1 MKTKRLL
8 FSIYV
13 GLSLMAGLTACT
25 SDETTEAKPSK
36 ELLMVEKDISMP
48 ASETSWLVKINADCH
63 WDVTSVDNSDW
74 GALTVSP
81 RSGDGNGTLV
91 LTSEENHSSIDRTA
105 TIIISTKGGLE
116 QHITLR
122 QMRSDDALSIN
133 QEIFDFTDEGGTQ
146 SLVIASN
153 SDWTITGYEGIS
165 WLELGQ
171 TSGNT
176 GTTEVPIRVKGAYDE
191 IERTVELTAISGS
204 NKINF
209 TVSQS
214 GKLSIILEVSTD
226 ELPMFAGE
234 GDSQSL
240 SVTCNAAWYAY
251 VPSSVSWIHLE
262 PAFGFGDGE
271 IRVICDRNPSEE
283 ERQTTFIVT
292 AGTKIVLQSDILVKQ
307 EGNEHV
313 IIPEEPHNPN
323 PILSR

>member
-1 MKTKRLL
+1 
-8 FSIYV
+8 
-13 GLSLMAGLTACT
+13 
-25 SDETTEAKPSK
+25 
-36 ELLMVEKDISMP
+36 
-48 ASETSWLVKINADCH
+48 
-63 WDVTSVDNSDW
+63 
-74 GALTVSP
+74 
-81 RSGDGNGTLV
+81 
-91 LTSEENHSSIDRTA
+91 
-105 TIIISTKGGLE
+105 
-116 QHITLR
+116 
-122 QMRSDDALSIN
+122 MRSDDALSIN
-133 QEIFDFTDEGGTQ
+133 QDVFEFNDDGGTQ
-146 SLVIASN
+146 SLIIASN
-153 SDWTITGYEGIS
+153 SDWTITGHEGIS

>member
-1 MKTKRLL
+1 
-8 FSIYV
+8 
-13 GLSLMAGLTACT
+13 
-25 SDETTEAKPSK
+25 
-36 ELLMVEKDISMP
+36 MVEKNVSMP
-48 ASETSWLVKINADCH
+48 ASETSWQVKINADCH
-63 WDVTSVDNSDW
+63 WDVSFVDNSGW
-74 GALTVSP
+74 GELTVSP

-91 LTSEENHSSIDRTA
+91 LTSEENHSSLDRTA

-122 QMRSDDALSIN
+122 QLRSDDALSIN
-133 QEIFDFTDEGGTQ
+133 QEVFDFTDEGGTQ

-153 SDWTITGYEGIS
+153 SDWTITGHEGIS

-171 TSGNT
+171 SSGNT

-226 ELPMFAGE
+226 ELPMFASE

-307 EGNEHV
+307 EGNEFV

>member
-1 MKTKRLL
+1 M
-8 FSIYV
+8 I
-13 GLSLMAGLTACT
+13 GLTACT
-25 SDETTEAKPSK
+25 SDETTEAKPAL
-36 ELLMVEKDISMP
+36 ELLMVEKDISIP
-48 ASETSWLVKINADCH
+48 ASETSWSVKINADCH
-63 WDVTSVDNSDW
+63 WDVSFVDNSGW
-74 GALTVSP
+74 GELTVSP
-81 RSGDGNGTLV
+81 RSGDGNGTLI
-91 LTSEENHSSIDRTA
+91 LTSEENHSSLDRTA

-122 QMRSDDALSIN
+122 QLRSDDALSIN
-133 QEIFDFTDEGGTQ
+133 QDVFEFNDDGGTQ
-146 SLVIASN
+146 SLIIASN
-153 SDWTITGYEGIS
+153 SDWTITGHEGIS

-171 TSGNT
+171 SSGNT

-214 GKLSIILEVSTD
+214 GKLSIMLGVSTN
-226 ELPMFAGE
+226 EMPMFASE
-234 GDSQSL
+234 GDSLSL